1 MVSFLSGTPKMSSG
15 TIKRLSGHKPMIDV
29 DLLDEPGDRY
39 WINWIYRIPTVVG
52 FYGAE
57 STECRFFWSQ
67 KKPGK
72 ILL

>member
-39 WINWIYRIPTVVG
+39 WINWIYRIPTVNCAPKG
-52 FYGAE
+52 GRDKIDIWKI
-57 STECRFFWSQ
+57 SFW
-67 KKPGK
+67 
-72 ILL
+72 